1 MRLDILPKLSL
12 TFLLLVCAFTL
23 DRTLNF
29 LLFALLVIGG
39 VVVVVSSR
47 HQKSQRS
54 LFPHFLFYIFS
65 IVALITVLN
74 GLFLRQGEIFQ
85 APFGVAF
92 YKGGLEFGMN
102 TASRLA
108 VLSTALFLFFMT
120 TPIRDL
126 ITFLQSAR
134 FPSPL
139 IVVLFLALHFL
150 QQLPSRINQIF
161 LAQEARGAPVRGNVL
176 NRTKAFI
183 LILSPL
189 LFSSLV
195 DTLERGVSLDA
206 RGFRGHLMARPQR
219 AITTFSFSLSLMSFV
234 IALSLILWSFLR

>member
-39 VVVVVSSR
+39 AIVVISHR
-47 HQKSQRS
+47 QHNTQRR
-54 LFPHFLFYIFS
+54 LFPRFLFYVFS

-74 GLFLRQGEIFQ
+74 GLFLQQGEAVE
-85 APFGVAF
+85 APLGVTL
-92 YKGGLEFGMN
+92 YTEGLEFGMN

-120 TPIRDL
+120 TPVRDL
-126 ITFLQSAR
+126 ISFLQSAG

-139 IVVLFLALHFL
+139 IVVLFLTLHFL
-150 QQLPSRINQIF
+150 QQLPGRINQIF

-176 NRTKAFI
+176 SRARAFFI
-183 LILSPL
+183 LLSPL

-206 RGFRGHLMARPQR
+206 RGFRGHLMATPRR
-219 AITTFSFSLSLMSFV
+219 AMTAFSLSLSLVCGVM
-234 IALSLILWSFLR
+234 ALILILWSFLR